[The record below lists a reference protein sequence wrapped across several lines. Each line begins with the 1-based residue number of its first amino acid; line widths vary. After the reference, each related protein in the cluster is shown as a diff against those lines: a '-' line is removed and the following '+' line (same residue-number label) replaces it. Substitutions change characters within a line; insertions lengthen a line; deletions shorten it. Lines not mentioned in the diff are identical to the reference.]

1 MRDRHFRQKNLAHRQ
16 AAHNL
21 KALGKTPTE
30 IQRTLQVASLATVK
44 RWLTM
49 PRPTDHE
56 VASGLAAP
64 APQVQFKIRVPP
76 DLADAMH
83 AEALRQGTS
92 ANRVFTCAAQLYLDC
107 MHRARTKST
116 HRVNILGYR

>member
-1 MRDRHFRQKNLAHRQ
+1 MRDRHFRQKNLALRQ
-16 AAHNL
+16 RVHDLSAQGHKPTAIKAAIG
-21 KALGKTPTE
+21 A
-30 IQRTLQVASLATVK
+30 ASLATVK

-64 APQVQFKIRVPP
+64 TPQVQFKIRLPD
-76 DLADAMH
+76 DLADAIH

-92 ANRVFTCAAQLYLDC
+92 ANRLLTCAAQLYLDC
-107 MHRARTKST
+107 MHRARTKSN